1 MQQPAVEPTYYYEQL
16 DEIGGG
22 DGVWDLDSRW
32 ADVRNLADLR
42 PDDEVLDLGCAEG
55 LVTIEVASRVR
66 RVHGIELRPERVEAA
81 RQVAAERGIE
91 NVTFECGGAGTV
103 AIPERSY
110 DVVLFLGVLQHMKRE
125 EKMPTLAKVLGAARR
140 QVVMRMPLFDPRHPG
155 RTTNV
160 AHACQLQDYALTIYP
175 RHRSKGGNLLIA
187 TRFELLRPPTIAT

>member
-1 MQQPAVEPTYYYEQL
+1 MPQPAVEPTYYYEKL
-16 DEIGGG
+16 EEIGGG

-32 ADVRNLADLR
+32 GDVRTFADLR
-42 PDDEVLDLGCAEG
+42 SDDEVLDLGCAEG
-55 LVTIEVASRVR
+55 LVSIEVASRVR

-81 RQVAAERGIE
+81 RQVAAERGID

-125 EKMPTLAKVLGAARR
+125 EKMPTLAKVLKAARR

-160 AHACQLQDYALTIYP
+160 AHTCQLLNYVLTIYP
-175 RHRSKGGNLLIA
+175 RYRSRGGNLLIA
-187 TRFELLRPPTIAT
+187 TRFELVQPSTSAT